1 MIISCPNCQ
10 SNFNVKDELI
20 PINGRKLKCSKCGH
34 KWFFKYKIEV
44 DKSPEDQ
51 NTKIRN
57 PISDEVQNDTID
69 NEKLDAP
76 DEQLSKTKEEN
87 LKKDKKKIPRKSFF
101 KLILIFLI
109 SFLSLIILI
118 DTFKGPISKFIP
130 NINNILDS
138 LYQSIVDISLF
149 IKDLIL

>member
-130 NINNILDS
+130 NINDILDS

>member
-69 NEKLDAP
+69 NEKLDTP

-130 NINNILDS
+130 NINDILDS

>member
-118 DTFKGPISKFIP
+118 DTYKGPISKFIP
-130 NINNILDS
+130 NINDILDS